1 LLLIQPQKEDL
12 KMPEPLDLVI
22 KEIIEVGPGI
32 FNNMG
37 KQLESLQYV
46 IFLKSPDGE
55 ITEVL
60 GKGATVAEREAYRP
74 GHQPGWYKGALMFGC
89 AVLAGLV
96 VLTFAFSGESKK
108 LPK

>member
-1 LLLIQPQKEDL
+1 
-12 KMPEPLDLVI
+12 MPEPLDLVI

-32 FNNMG
+32 FDKMG

-55 ITEVL
+55 VTEVL
-60 GKGATVAEREAYRP
+60 GKGATVAEGEVYRR
-74 GHQPGWYKGALMFGC
+74 GHQSSWYKGALMFGC

-96 VLTFAFSGESKK
+96 VFTFAMAKESKK
-108 LPK
+108 KLLR